1 MNLLQQIKDDSIT
14 ARKGKV
20 PTATFLVTLYSEAAN
35 IGKNKRNGEST
46 DEEVISV
53 LKKFKAGAETII
65 EAASKRQGHNDQLAI
80 NEAEIEISI
89 IDDYLPK
96 MMSVD
101 ELRTVIAEYIITLE
115 DKSAKQMGNVMAYL
129 KNTFPGLYDGGIASK
144 LTKEYLV

>member
-1 MNLLQQIKDDSIT
+1 MSLLQQIKDESII

-35 IGKNKRNGEST
+35 VGKNKRNGEST
-46 DEEVISV
+46 DEEVISI

-65 EAASKRQGHNDQLAI
+65 EAANKRQGHNDQLAI

-96 MMSVD
+96 MMSTD
-101 ELRTVIAEYIITLE
+101 ELTIEIIEYVNSLE
-115 DKSAKQMGNVMAYL
+115 DKSAKQMGTVMAYL
-129 KNTFPGLYDGGIASK
+129 KTTFPGLYDGGMASK